1 MNTSLLTSHDAS
13 KPPRTLHRC
22 SRRAMLMACFA
33 TVSLTCATSAIAEST
48 RSTIDY
54 VQPRMVKIFGS
65 GKGFKGFYAYSTG
78 FLVSPEGHIATVW
91 SYVLDSD
98 QVTVVLND
106 GRRFSASVVGAE
118 PPLDLAV
125 LKIDAEGLQLPYFDL
140 NDVEDADLG
149 TRVLAFSNMFKVA
162 TGDEPVSVMHGVI
175 AAKTNLSARRG
186 RYETPYTGP
195 VYILDAVT
203 NNPGAGGGV
212 IASRDGKLLAMI
224 GKELKNT
231 DSSTWLNYAVPISEL
246 RVSIDQIITG
256 NFDAP
261 AAEDDETPVAGAQYR
276 PETWGMVLVPDVV
289 YRTPAYIDAV
299 RPGTPAEA
307 AGLRS
312 DDLILFVNDKLV
324 SSCRAFRE
332 AVNRQEEGDTMKIVV
347 RRGDQLVTFEFDVRS
362 PEEQ

>member
-1 MNTSLLTSHDAS
+1 MVLQY
-13 KPPRTLHRC
+13 
-22 SRRAMLMACFA
+22 
-33 TVSLTCATSAIAEST
+33 SAELFAEST
-48 RSTIDY
+48 RSTIDH
-54 VQPRMVKIFGS
+54 VLPRMVKIFGS

-125 LKIDAEGLQLPYFDL
+125 IKIDSEGLQLPYFDL
-140 NDVEDADLG
+140 NEVEEADLG

-175 AAKTNLSARRG
+175 AARTNLSARRG
-186 RYETPYTGP
+186 RFQTPYTGP

-212 IASRDGKLLAMI
+212 IASRSGNLLAMI

-231 DSSTWLNYAVPISEL
+231 DSNTWLNYAVPITEL

-256 NFDAP
+256 IFDTP
-261 AAEDDETPVAGAQYR
+261 ESEDQEMSIAEEMYR
-276 PETWGMVLVPDVV
+276 PEMWGMVLVPDVV
-289 YRTPAYIDAV
+289 FRTPAYIDAV
-299 RPGTPAEA
+299 RPGTPAET
-307 AGLRS
+307 AGLRP

-332 AVNRQEEGDTMKIVV
+332 AINRQEEGDTMKVVV
-347 RRGDQLVTFEFDVRS
+347 RRGDQLIAVEFFVPS
-362 PEEQ
+362 PEER